1 MKGQL
6 RIGSTLKIFNQADR
20 RHYKAEVRGIAAG
33 FFIICPPVWGE
44 KELPLSP
51 GSWWPSC
58 LIGADALYY
67 FKARVLGSCK
77 IPSPGYIVQK
87 PGTVRRLQRREYVR
101 VSCSLNATYRAVDE
115 ISAHREGEHFNEIY
129 PAEGERGEPAVVVD
143 LSGGGLK
150 MVTREFISPRSR
162 LIIYLYL
169 ENEAE
174 GHRVEGR
181 VVRVVP
187 ITHGSWKRYRIGVMF
202 KTNSQ
207 FRERIIRYLFTVM
220 QRRIRDCY
228 S

>member
-1 MKGQL
+1 
-6 RIGSTLKIFNQADR
+6 
-20 RHYKAEVRGIAAG
+20 
-33 FFIICPPVWGE
+33 
-44 KELPLSP
+44 
-51 GSWWPSC
+51 
-58 LIGADALYY
+58 
-67 FKARVLGSCK
+67 
-77 IPSPGYIVQK
+77 
-87 PGTVRRLQRREYVR
+87 
-101 VSCSLNATYRAVDE
+101 
-115 ISAHREGEHFNEIY
+115 
-129 PAEGERGEPAVVVD
+129 
-143 LSGGGLK
+143 